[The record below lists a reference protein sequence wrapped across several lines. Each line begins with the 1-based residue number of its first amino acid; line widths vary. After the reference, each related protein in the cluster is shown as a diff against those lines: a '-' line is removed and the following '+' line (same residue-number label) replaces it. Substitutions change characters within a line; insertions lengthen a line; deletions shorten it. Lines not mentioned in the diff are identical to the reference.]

1 MLRSIPANLHTLLI
15 KEQAS
20 EDSSVTEGSSSSS
33 SPVIHVLLTRE
44 RVIYRPHNAQGGWL
58 MDEEVVGGMSWRRLE
73 LWVDPL

>member
-20 EDSSVTEGSSSSS
+20 EDSSVTEGSSSS